1 MDKILEALRNIL
13 PADQVNEVASAVRG
27 YLDDSRSELETEY
40 NGKLEEAYGQLS
52 TEMTTAEKTAYTGYQ
67 EAYGIIA
74 DLRNRL
80 ETQREEYNRQL
91 EESYEEAYQMIL
103 QEREKNNTLEVDMY
117 EEYDK
122 KLAEMKDY
130 IVEKMDQFLQFKGA
144 EIYEQ
149 AKRDVLNDPRMAEYK
164 VAMDKIVEV
173 TSNYLSEEELS
184 FGTSHKLD
192 ETRRELDE
200 VKGHI
205 RLLEGRNIRLSTDN
219 TRLNEQVRHAQD
231 LITESRKMVT
241 GGRKT
246 RVITEQKERVERSR
260 NASGRGHADTSAD
273 NVVIAEYNNGPAGE
287 INELLVLSGVKKS

>member
-13 PADQVNEVASAVRG
+13 PADQVNEVASAVKG
-27 YLDDSRSELETEY
+27 YLDDAKAELESEY

-52 TEMTTAEKTAYTGYQ
+52 TELTTAEKTAYTGYQ

-80 ETQREEYNRQL
+80 ETQREEYSRQL

-103 QEREKNNTLEVDMY
+103 QERDKNNSLEVDMY

-144 EIYEQ
+144 QIYEQ

-184 FGTSHKLD
+184 LGTSHKLD
-192 ETRRELDE
+192 ETRQQLEE
-200 VKGHI
+200 IKGQV
-205 RLLEGRNIRLSTDN
+205 RLLEARNIRLSTDN

-231 LITESRKMVT
+231 LITESRKLAT
-241 GGRKT
+241 TGRKH

-260 NASGRGHADTSAD
+260 NASGRGHADTSDD
-273 NVVIAEYNNGPAGE
+273 NVVIAEYNNGPTGE
-287 INELLVLSGVKKS
+287 INELLVLSGLKNS